1 MPYVIIAVLVV
12 ALTALGLVMERD
24 DADPAAPAAPVSAIV
39 ARVERLRG
47 LEFRTRPDPV
57 RVRPAQARREALASL
72 DADYPPARRRADAE
86 ALTLL
91 GLVPPGTDLGEIVG
105 ETYGEGVAG
114 YYDPRSGRLRVVE
127 GAQTANRV
135 LYEITVA
142 HELEHA
148 LTDQA
153 IGFDLALAAAG
164 DDAGLAYTALVEGSA
179 TALMFRY
186 ADDRF
191 SAEEALGGVL
201 ASAFQDTGDLP
212 PFLAAQLVFPYVE
225 GELFVRRLLA
235 AGGGRWDVVD
245 AALRFRPPASTE
257 QVMHPQK
264 YLRVEQPVA
273 VRPPAARA
281 RLGRGPPRPHG
292 GVDDRPPRGRP
303 RRGGGLGRRRL
314 RAPAPRRPARAGR
327 PLGLGHA
334 RGRARVRG
342 GAAGVGARARAG
354 RARERRGRVG
364 DARGHGRAGRRR
376 SSPGRAPGARCCVAF
391 RGDLTGRNATGPSRW
406 VDMHHA
412 HGPAAPGARWSAG
425 RGGERGR
432 SHGVGSRRSAR
443 HRRAPGARGGR
454 RAGALDA
461 DRWLGVVVR

>member
-24 DADPAAPAAPVSAIV
+24 DADPAAPPAPVSAIV

-235 AGGGRWDVVD
+235 VGRRPLGRRRRR
-245 AALRFRPPASTE
+245 AALPPA
-257 QVMHPQK
+257 
-264 YLRVEQPVA
+264 RVDRA
-273 VRPPAARA
+273 GDAPAEVPARGAARRGAPARRRA
-281 RLGRGPPRPHG
+281 RLGGGPPRPHG

-314 RAPAPRRPARAGR
+314 RAAAPRRPARAGR

-334 RGRARVRG
+334 GGRARVRG

-354 RARERRGRVG
+354 GAGQRRGRGG
-364 DARGHGRAGRRR
+364 DAGGHGRAVPAPVFPRTGARRAVLR
-376 SSPGRAPGARCCVAF
+376 SVPGRS
-391 RGDLTGRNATGPSRW
+391 N
-406 VDMHHA
+406 
-412 HGPAAPGARWSAG
+412 
-425 RGGERGR
+425 R
-432 SHGVGSRRSAR
+432 S
-443 HRRAPGARGGR
+443 
-454 RAGALDA
+454 
-461 DRWLGVVVR
+461 

>member
-24 DADPAAPAAPVSAIV
+24 DAEPAAPPAPVSAIV

-72 DADYPPARRRADAE
+72 DADYPPARRRADAD

-164 DDAGLAYTALVEGSA
+164 DDAGLAYSALVEGSA
-179 TALMFRY
+179 TALMLRY

-212 PFLAAQLVFPYVE
+212 PFLTAQLVFPYVE

-235 AGGGRWDVVD
+235 VGGGRWDVVD

-257 QVMHPQK
+257 QVMHPTK

-273 VRPPAARA
+273 VRPPAVGSGWEVVR
-281 RLGRGPPRPHG
+281 
-292 GVDDRPPRGRP
+292 RGRMGEWMTGRLVADRAAAAGWGGDAYALL
-303 RRGGGLGRRRL
+303 RRGDRRALAARWVWDTPADAREFEAAL
-314 RAPAPRRPARAGR
+314 REW
-327 PLGLGHA
+327 
-334 RGRARVRG
+334 
-342 GAAGVGARARAG
+342 
-354 RARERRGRVG
+354 ARER
-364 DARGHGRAGRRR
+364 
-376 SSPGRAPGARCCVAF
+376 
-391 RGDLTGRNATGPSRW
+391 
-406 VDMHHA
+406 
-412 HGPAAPGARWSAG
+412 GPAARVTAASGA
-425 RGGERGR
+425 
-432 SHGVGSRRSAR
+432 V
-443 HRRAPGARGGR
+443 
-454 RAGALDA
+454 AL
-461 DRWLGVVVR
+461 VVTD